1 MKKFFLMLAV
11 GVAVLGVR
19 LEQADAKSYLSRS
32 FEDKY
37 QRLGERET
45 RSMLRR
51 MGISGDDKEFT
62 LSDLKN
68 LKLSRREEK
77 EIRAAKKNGTYKTPE
92 EQFKEMDTN
101 RDGKVNSAELQEYYA
116 RQAYREEPSKKD
128 RNPDVSQYGKPL
140 PELTPEQEAL
150 HDEMIAKAVASEE
163 EINEINEN
171 PALTSSEKEEKI
183 KAVKEKY
190 YPETKESGNPDDEKT
205 AGAAAAE
212 SVKTDTSGDNARIE
226 GESVAI
232 ETDEE
237 GNAAGEK
244 TAEEGGIVKNET
256 PAGENDGV
264 SGESA
269 AEDGTLQKSG
279 GGGKEEVS
287 EGTGQPPL

>member
-1 MKKFFLMLAV
+1 MKKFFLMLAA
-11 GVAVLGVR
+11 GAVLSGGVFG
-19 LEQADAKSYLSRS
+19 QAGAKSYLSRS

-37 QRLGERET
+37 QRMGERET

-140 PELTPEQEAL
+140 PVLTPEQEVL
-150 HDEMIAKAVASEE
+150 HDEMIAKAVAAEAE
-163 EINEINEN
+163 VREIDAN

-183 KAVKEKY
+183 KEVKEKY
-190 YPETKESGNPDDEKT
+190 YPEEKKAEAPADENVTGNV
-205 AGAAAAE
+205 AGDNMQPE
-212 SVKTDTSGDNARIE
+212 GGDNATEAE
-226 GESVAI
+226 GKSKPAENEKPEEEASVTKDDI
-232 ETDEE
+232 
-237 GNAAGEK
+237 AAGEN
-244 TAEEGGIVKNET
+244 A
-256 PAGENDGV
+256 GV
-264 SGESA
+264 SAEKTMAVGHLQESGGDA
-269 AEDGTLQKSG
+269 AFDGTELQG
-279 GGGKEEVS
+279 
-287 EGTGQPPL
+287 L

>member
-51 MGISGDDKEFT
+51 MRISGDDKEFT

-163 EINEINEN
+163 EIKEINEN

-205 AGAAAAE
+205 TGAAE
-212 SVKTDTSGDNARIE
+212 SIGVDTGGDNVRIE
-226 GESVAI
+226 GESVAA

-244 TAEEGGIVKNET
+244 AAEEGGIVKNET
-256 PAGENDGV
+256 PAGEDDGV
-264 SGESA
+264 RGESA

-279 GGGKEEVS
+279 GDGEEEAS

>member
-51 MGISGDDKEFT
+51 MRISGDDKEFT

-150 HDEMIAKAVASEE
+150 HDEMIAKAVALEE
-163 EINEINEN
+163 EIKEINEN

-205 AGAAAAE
+205 TGAAE
-212 SVKTDTSGDNARIE
+212 SIGVDTGGDNVRIE
-226 GESVAI
+226 GESVAA

-244 TAEEGGIVKNET
+244 AAEEGGIVKNET
-256 PAGENDGV
+256 PAGEDDGV

-279 GGGKEEVS
+279 GDGEEEAS